1 VIEKVAGGKM
11 VQTRKFVHDYLGNP
25 DMNMA
30 YIAKGFGVDGEVVES
45 PAQLKAALNRARK
58 ATVEGKPYLID
69 AQVARVG
76 VAWSEKPW
84 IPPIRIAQ
92 ERTRKV

>member
-1 VIEKVAGGKM
+1 
-11 VQTRKFVHDYLGNP
+11 
-25 DMNMA
+25 
-30 YIAKGFGVDGEVVES
+30 
-45 PAQLKAALNRARK
+45 
-58 ATVEGKPYLID
+58 VEGRPYLID

-76 VAWSEKPW
+76 VAWAEKPW